1 MKHYKNLMSALG
13 DAMPM
18 CLAWRLVG
26 TEDNYFNARDLFAFA
41 LTDDEADGA
50 LKEGQFYLVS
60 AEGAIGIASGYEYL
74 VKWLFIPLEGE
85 VYEQEMLRLKEELE
99 RDAQPQPAPQPQWT
113 SPPQWTSEP
122 QGRPQPQWTAQQE
135 PQAVQEPQWAPQ
147 SAPQERPQ
155 PQWTSQPESQGRQP
169 QWNAQQEPQGRP
181 QPAPRAVPQPQQ
193 ADNRQQ
199 EWAPQAGQA
208 LFCSACGAR
217 MNPNAKFCAKCGTPV
232 SR

>member
-41 LTDDEADGA
+41 LADDEADGA

-85 VYEQEMLRLKEELE
+85 VYEQEILRLKEELE

-122 QGRPQPQWTAQQE
+122 QGSPQPA
-135 PQAVQEPQWAPQ
+135 PRAVPVPPPQWAPQ
-147 SAPQERPQ
+147 SPPQERPQ